1 MNEQILRKMKYG
13 VISRAGNTAQE
24 TETGENLV
32 IYEALCKEHKI
43 FVTQETETGENIV
56 IYKAL
61 CKEHKVF
68 ARPLSMFMS
77 EVDRKKYPNVKQKY
91 RFEKITKC

>member
-1 MNEQILRKMKYG
+1 MNE
-13 VISRAGNTAQE
+13 RANPSQNEIWRHFKG
-24 TETGENLV
+24 GE
-32 IYEALCKEHKI
+32 YKI
-43 FVTQETETGENIV
+43 ITIAQETETGENIV
-56 IYKAL
+56 RYKAL

-91 RFEKITKC
+91 RFEKITN